1 MQNTHTEASKLARR
15 AKLRYV
21 TDSAAG
27 IRREAVKGGFIYLD
41 TDGNKIKDEE
51 TLARIKSLVIPPA
64 WRDVWISPYA
74 NSHLQATGLDVK
86 NRKQYRYHPDWN
98 KIRSET
104 KFSKMRSFANVLP
117 EIRKHVDKHLS
128 QHDISKQKVIAVV
141 IRLMEKAY
149 IRIGNNEYMKKNG
162 SYGLTTLR
170 DKHVQITGSRIR
182 FSFKGKKGVMHDIE
196 LMDRRLANIVKK
208 CKDIPGQ
215 HLFQYIDDEG
225 NRHSIESGDI
235 NEFIHEICGEEFT
248 AKDFRTWAGTL
259 KAFQALKVLEPIE
272 SEKEWKK
279 EVNEIV
285 KAVARSLG
293 NTPTVCRKYYIHPRL
308 IELHQSGELHD
319 FFRHRMHLTESEEEL
334 LIALLE
340 RFD

>member
-1 MQNTHTEASKLARR
+1 MQDSNTGAGKPARPAR
-15 AKLRYV
+15 LRYV
-21 TDSAAG
+21 NDSTPG
-27 IRREAVKGGFIYLD
+27 ISRAVSDKGFIYLQADGAEVTDED
-41 TDGNKIKDEE
+41 TLG
-51 TLARIKSLVIPPA
+51 RIRSLVIPPA
-64 WRDVWISPYA
+64 WREVWISPYP
-74 NSHLQATGLDVK
+74 NSHLQATGLDAK
-86 NRKQYRYHPDWN
+86 NRKQYRYHPEWN
-98 KIRSET
+98 RARSET
-104 KFSKMRSFANVLP
+104 KFSKMRSFAGVLP

-128 QHDISKQKVIAVV
+128 QHDISKEKVIAVV

-170 DKHVQITGSRIR
+170 DKHVKISGSRIR

-196 LMDRRLANIVKK
+196 LMDRRIANIVKK

-215 HLFQYIDDEG
+215 HLFQYIDHEG

-235 NEFIHEICGEEFT
+235 NDFIHEICGEEFT

-259 KAFQALKVLEPIE
+259 KAFQALKLIEPAE
-272 SEKEWKK
+272 SESQWKK
-279 EVNEIV
+279 QVNEVV
-285 KAVARSLG
+285 KTVAKALG

-308 IELHQSGELHD
+308 IELHQSGGLHA
-319 FFRHRMHLTESEEEL
+319 FFRNSMEAEDEEL

-340 RFD
+340 QLD

>member
-15 AKLRYV
+15 AKLRYIN
-21 TDSAAG
+21 DSVPG
-27 IRREAVKGGFIYLD
+27 IRREADKDGFIYLNP
-41 TDGNKIKDEE
+41 DGSKVEDEE

-64 WRDVWISPYA
+64 WREVWISPFP
-74 NSHLQATGLDVK
+74 NSHLQATGLDAK
-86 NRKQYRYHPDWN
+86 NRKQYRYHSDWN

-104 KFSKMRSFANVLP
+104 KFSKMRSFAHVLP

-128 QHDISKQKVIAVV
+128 QHDISKHKVIAVV

-170 DKHVQITGSRIR
+170 DRHVQITGSRIR

-215 HLFQYIDDEG
+215 HLFQYIDEEG

-235 NEFIHEICGEEFT
+235 NDFIHEICGEEYT

-259 KAFQALKVLEPIE
+259 KAFEALKMLEPAE
-272 SEKEWKK
+272 SETQWKK
-279 EVNEIV
+279 QVNEIV

-308 IELHQSGELHD
+308 IELHRQGELHN
-319 FFRHRMHLTESEEEL
+319 FFKERLHLSENGEEL

-340 RFD
+340 QFD